1 MLNPL
6 DLRGRTI
13 LVTGASSG
21 IGRET
26 SILLS
31 KLGGRLILVSRSEER
46 LNQTVAQLD
55 GSEHLI
61 KPFDLT
67 AFDNINNWVKSIA
80 KESGPLHG
88 LVHSAGT
95 QNIQPLR
102 FLTGKDIEN
111 SMHLNINSAILLT
124 QAFRQKGVST
134 AGGSIVFISSVM
146 GLVGQPLRSIYSAGK
161 GALIALTRSLALEL
175 ARDKL
180 RVNCVAPAFV
190 KTDMLDKLQA
200 VLTPDQF
207 AAIEALHPMGFGTPL
222 DIAYAIAFLLA
233 DTGRWI
239 TGTTLVVDG
248 GYTAQ

>member
-21 IGRET
+21 LGRET

-31 KLGGRLILVSRSEER
+31 KLGARLILVSRNEER
-46 LNQTVAQLD
+46 LNQTAELLD

-67 AFDNINNWVKSIA
+67 AFDNISTWLKSIA
-80 KESGPLHG
+80 KEAGPLHG

-102 FLTGKDIEN
+102 FSTSKDIEN
-111 SMHLNINSAILLT
+111 SMHLNVNSAILLA
-124 QAFRQKGVST
+124 QAFRLKGVSA

-161 GALIALTRSLALEL
+161 GALIALARSLALEL
-175 ARDKL
+175 ARDKI

-190 KTDMLDKLQA
+190 KTAMLDTLQA
-200 VLTPDQF
+200 VLTPEQF
-207 AAIEALHPMGFGTPL
+207 TAIEAQHPLGFGAPL